1 MDMETSSIIIII
13 LWNVMSM
20 LVMIEYAPYCKD
32 LSWQDKFLV
41 SIIFWIGGPIFT
53 IANILETI
61 LDCILPEGW
70 GDDDDPWKH

>member
-1 MDMETSSIIIII
+1 
-13 LWNVMSM
+13 M

-32 LSWQDKFLV
+32 LSLQDQILV
-41 SIIFWIGGPIFT
+41 GIIFWIGGPIFT
-53 IANILETI
+53 IYYVLEAI